1 VVAALAAIKSKE
13 KSSNI
18 FGVNKPASKTHDVE
32 RGDAPEVSHPKPV
45 RTGVL
50 YQPPVNKKNLT
61 IDVIE
66 YQQPNEISDIIL
78 DPKSNFDSESIKKVT
93 PKKVLKNVP
102 SNISLSDIAFVP

>member
-13 KSSNI
+13 KSNI
-18 FGVNKPASKTHDVE
+18 FAVNKPVSKTHDVE

-50 YQPPVNKKNLT
+50 YQAPVKQKNLT

-66 YQQPNEISDIIL
+66 YQ
-78 DPKSNFDSESIKKVT
+78 
-93 PKKVLKNVP
+93 
-102 SNISLSDIAFVP
+102 